1 MKACETASGPLYL
14 NHMATNTYHVIPQ
27 IGGGWSVRKS
37 GAARANRTFETK
49 HDAIGHGRD
58 VAKKS
63 GVELVIHARD
73 GSIRERT
80 TYGQGP
86 LSPRDTKR

>member
-1 MKACETASGPLYL
+1 
-14 NHMATNTYHVIPQ
+14 MATNTYHVIPQ

-49 HDAIGHGRD
+49 QDAIGHARD

-63 GVELVIHARD
+63 GVELVIHGRD
-73 GSIRERT
+73 GTIRERT
-80 TYGQGP
+80 TYGRDP
-86 LSPRDTKR
+86 LQPRAGKR